1 MERRWID
8 FLRTPDDAGHAV
20 QIYSEVEEIAES
32 VAAYLATGFAAGD
45 PAVVIATRD
54 HQTVFDRFLVDA
66 GWDPVVLVQGGLLTQ
81 LDADE
86 MLAAVSEDGVVSASR
101 FETVIGGV
109 IDGIA
114 ERFPGRHM
122 RAIGEMVDVLTA
134 RGKRGEAAELEILW
148 DALAQ
153 DRRFSLLCGYQ
164 LDVFDLFAQTATLP
178 IVCGAHTHVRPVYD
192 LARLERAVY
201 DALDDVLGASS
212 ARAVQA
218 IVRDDVQGRVA
229 PLPEQVLLWISHRMP
244 RHAQRVLAE
253 ARTNYEALGAS
264 TA

>member
-1 MERRWID
+1 MERRWMD
-8 FLRTPDDAGHAV
+8 FLRTPDDSGHAV
-20 QIYSEVEEIAES
+20 QIYREVEEIAES

-54 HQTVFDRFLVDA
+54 HQATFDQFIADA
-66 GWDPVVLVQGGLLTQ
+66 GWDPAVLIQAGLLTQ

-86 MLAAVSEDGVVSASR
+86 MLTAVCEDGALSASL
-101 FETVIGGV
+101 FETVIGGA
-109 IDGIA
+109 IDLVA
-114 ERFPGRHM
+114 ERFPGRHV
-122 RAIGEMVDVLTA
+122 RAFGEMVDVLTA
-134 RGKRGEAAELEILW
+134 RGERPAAAELEVMW
-148 DALAQ
+148 NALVQ

-178 IVCGAHTHVRPVYD
+178 VVCSAHTHVQPAYD

-201 DALDDVLGASS
+201 DALDAVLGTSS